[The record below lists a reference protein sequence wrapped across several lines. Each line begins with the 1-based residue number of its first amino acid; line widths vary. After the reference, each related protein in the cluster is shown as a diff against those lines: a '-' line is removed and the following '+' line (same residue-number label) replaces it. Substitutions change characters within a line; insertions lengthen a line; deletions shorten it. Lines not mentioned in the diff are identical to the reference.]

1 MKKICLVCG
10 KEFEGYHTSKYCCI
24 TCRNFYLTYHKP
36 YPDSGIRICE
46 NCGKEYTYVKGQDN
60 WKCENSLSTKNS
72 GKQAFRFCSYKCG
85 CQFTQKQTEKSIS
98 EKYNVENISQL
109 ESIKKKKE
117 ETSLKHFG
125 TKNPMQIK
133 NIKDKCF
140 KNRNVNSASIKMKDW
155 WKQLPNELK
164 QEIVKKRKQ
173 TNLERYGVNTIFELE
188 TPDWKLKR
196 YLTKKKNNTFT
207 ISNQENKIYK
217 LLQQKFIDT
226 KRQYKSEKYPF
237 SCDFYIPSL
246 DLYIEYQGHW
256 SHGKHPFKN
265 ISDDLKIL
273 NIWKEKA
280 KISKFYKNAIDVWIR
295 RDPKKRE
302 IALQNRLNWLEFFTI
317 EEFMNW
323 YDSYKLSK

>member
-10 KEFEGYHTSKYCCI
+10 KEFEGYHTSKYCSV
-24 TCRNFYLTYHKP
+24 TCRNFYLTYRKP

-46 NCGKEYTYVKGQDN
+46 NCGKEYIYIKGQDN
-60 WKCENSLSTKNS
+60 WKCKNSLSNKNS
-72 GKQAFRFCSYKCG
+72 GKQAFRFCSYECG

-98 EKYNVENISQL
+98 EKYNIKNISQL

-125 TKNPMQIK
+125 TKHPMQIK
-133 NIKDKCF
+133 NIKDKCV
-140 KNRNVNSASIKMKDW
+140 KNRNISSASTKMKNW
-155 WKQLPNELK
+155 WKQLSNESK
-164 QEIVKKRKQ
+164 QKIVKKRKQ

-207 ISNQENKIYK
+207 ISNPEDKIYE
-217 LLQQKFIDT
+217 LLQQKFVDI

-265 ISDDLKIL
+265 INDDLKIL

-317 EEFMNW
+317 KEFMNW
-323 YDSYKLSK
+323 YNGYKLNK